1 MLVVMSRLLL
11 SAMFLILFE
20 IGEMGKGVGGGLQ
33 NGPSASFFPIT
44 STDVEASP

>member
-1 MLVVMSRLLL
+1 MLVVMSRLLS

-20 IGEMGKGVGGGLQ
+20 IGETGKGGGLQ